1 VLTDEERH
9 LVTAGLLSVVA
20 PMASPRQTLVAGLHE
35 ALHERLGE
43 GEPLLLV
50 ERTLELCLEDGYTH
64 TPPALVRLLETL
76 LVGLDPDVERIA
88 RRLREPPPELDDP
101 FDAVVLVSKLPFLDR
116 QSTRTALRQFLQR
129 TPLQP
134 VVVVNGPA
142 HGKTFTGDFVDHVLS
157 SWPKVRHCRVHL
169 EERQGGST
177 GPGELASDL
186 VAIMGGNPASAPPAN
201 TNLDRWV
208 QDLVNW
214 ALSVANT
221 SGCSWWFVLDG
232 FNPEELRPDT
242 QLLIAKLA
250 KSLTT
255 GVARERHR
263 LVLTDFDRTVLPL
276 QPGLIAVETT
286 APIPGAS
293 VATAVRQVLS
303 RSPVPVDPLPVV
315 ERVLRDLGDPV
326 SDLRELGLRLTDL
339 ISSVGDPLP
348 SGPGSP

>member
-1 VLTDEERH
+1 MLTDDERH
-9 LVTAGLLSVVA
+9 LVTAGLLRVVA
-20 PMASPRQTLVAGLHE
+20 LATSPRQTLVVALHE
-35 ALHERLGE
+35 TLQERLGE
-43 GEPLLLV
+43 GEPRVLV
-50 ERTLELCLEDGYTH
+50 ERAVDLCLEDGYRQD
-64 TPPALVRLLETL
+64 PPALVHLLQTL
-76 LVGLDPDVERIA
+76 LVALDPEVERIA
-88 RRLREPPPELDDP
+88 SRLREPPPELDDP

-116 QSTRTALRQFLQR
+116 QSTRAALRQFLQR

-157 SWPKVRHCRVHL
+157 PWPKVRHCRVHL

-177 GPGELASDL
+177 GPAELASDL
-186 VAIMGGNPASAPPAN
+186 VATMGGSPASAPPAN

-214 ALSVANT
+214 ALSVANA
-221 SGCSWWFVLDG
+221 SDCSWWFVLDG
-232 FNPEELRPDT
+232 FNAEELRPDT

-286 APIPGAS
+286 APIPRAS
-293 VATAVRQVLS
+293 VATAVAQVLS
-303 RSPVPVDPLPVV
+303 RAPAPVDPAPVL

-339 ISSVGDPLP
+339 IASVGEPLP
-348 SGPGSP
+348 ARPGPP